1 MRKLAKS
8 ETRLLLIFGSAVF
21 LAVNLFAVRAWLS
34 HRAGVF
40 AAIAEARTSLSTTN
54 SWITAAEA
62 LDSARDWM
70 QQHPAPVEKHD
81 SASTALLNTVRAI
94 CEKSGLKI
102 AEETLLPSE
111 EADGTQA
118 AVLQI
123 KITGPFSGVAA
134 FLFELQNP
142 TCWRSVEKLMIR
154 SDSEP
159 PNVVV
164 DMDIHQ
170 YFRLPETNP
179 TPATSE

>member
-1 MRKLAKS
+1 L
-8 ETRLLLIFGSAVF
+8 
-21 LAVNLFAVRAWLS
+21 
-34 HRAGVF
+34 
-40 AAIAEARTSLSTTN
+40 AAIAGAQTSLSTAH

-70 QQHPAPVEKHD
+70 QQHPSPVEKPD
-81 SASTALLNTVRAI
+81 AANTALLNTVRALA
-94 CEKSGLKI
+94 EKSGLKM
-102 AEETLLPSE
+102 AEETLLPGE
-111 EADGTQA
+111 EADGAQA

-142 TCWRSVEKLMIR
+142 TCWRSVEKLTIR

-164 DMDIHQ
+164 DMEIHQ
-170 YFRLPETNP
+170 YFRSPDTNP
-179 TPATSE
+179 SSNTQE